1 MGKKC
6 AGREEI
12 EEHPASVAAGRARAW
27 VLGLVLLRSFL
38 EEKAKL
44 CVFIYSFLIHL
55 GRLIYI
61 LLLKIFSSVLQGF
74 FA

>member
-12 EEHPASVAAGRARAW
+12 EEHPVSVAAGRARAW

-55 GRLIYI
+55 GRLIYYI
-61 LLLKIFSSVLQGF
+61 HFITKDF
-74 FA
+74 